1 MLTPPTNYRG
11 AHCAL
16 LVTGTFTAPFPD
28 GVNLDLSVELYL
40 PDGQHAK
47 VIGFEGNVCEWA
59 KVKQFSLAGLSLPE
73 TAKRAKRAA
82 DVREGEEVDVCETAS
97 KAVKEGLKTTLE
109 VGTDLVQGFVLEVS
123 LPFCSYRIV
132 CACWERKEGIRRFSR
147 VSTEARRQRRIR
159 ICSLTML
166 SNRLLTIST

>member
-1 MLTPPTNYRG
+1 MVLLTPPTNYRG

-59 KVKQFSLAGLSLPE
+59 KVKQFSSAGLSLPE
-73 TAKRAKRAA
+73 TAKRAA
-82 DVREGEEVDVCETAS
+82 DEVVDVCETKS
-97 KAVKEGLKTTLE
+97 KAVDAGKKTTLE

-123 LPFCSYRIV
+123 LLLCSYRIV

-147 VSTEARRQRRIR
+147 VSTEARRQRRI
-159 ICSLTML
+159 CSLMML
-166 SNRLLTIST
+166 STRLLTIST